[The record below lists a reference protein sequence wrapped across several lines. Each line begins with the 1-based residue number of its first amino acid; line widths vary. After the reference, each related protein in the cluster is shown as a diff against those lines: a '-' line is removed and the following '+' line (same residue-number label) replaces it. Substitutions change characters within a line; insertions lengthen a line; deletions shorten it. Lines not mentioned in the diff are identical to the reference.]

1 MSMVRVKK
9 AVPLNGQRLQLTL
22 TDGRTL
28 ERDVGPLLVGPVFD
42 PLRNDPALFQQ
53 VRVEH
58 GTVVW
63 PGGVDLCPDV
73 LIWEGALP
81 PTRNTE

>member
-1 MSMVRVKK
+1 MSLVRIKE
-9 AVPLNGQRLQLTL
+9 AVPLEDLRLRLTL

-28 ERDVGPLLVGPVFD
+28 ERDVGPLLVGPVFENI
-42 PLRNDPALFQQ
+42 RQDPALFRQ

-63 PGGVDLCPDV
+63 PGEVDLCPDV
-73 LIWEGALP
+73 LIWEGP
-81 PTRNTE
+81 PP